1 MPVLRADWLS
11 KEAPAALCF
20 GCLDLIKSGRF
31 PWPMVRMLYLLRCQ
45 MAATRNELEL
55 MKRTL
60 SGLMDAQKE
69 LEQMRLQR

>member
-1 MPVLRADWLS
+1 
-11 KEAPAALCF
+11 
-20 GCLDLIKSGRF
+20 
-31 PWPMVRMLYLLRCQ
+31 MVRMLYLLRCQ